1 MLTIYNCTFVRVI
14 LGWPVPPKD
23 CKLPW
28 DRSFALGTTATLV
41 PAARHTAGNKYLLN
55 GYVFMNTLGVHVYV
69 CTGMQCTWE
78 HECALVALHVMEQ
91 VGKHPCSCSP
101 GKYVCA
107 RALCRQGPD
116 SGVRWSQLTRPDS
129 AHLFPPLCS
138 VSHVGSLKLAMV
150 GVFVPWKSA
159 HATNQDFFL

>member
-23 CKLPW
+23 CKLRW
-28 DRSFALGTTATLV
+28 DRSFALGTTAILV

-78 HECALVALHVMEQ
+78 HGCALVALHVMEQ
-91 VGKHPCSCSP
+91 LRKHRCSRRP
-101 GKYVCA
+101 GQVRVCA
-107 RALCRQGPD
+107 SCAVSAQIQGCAGA
-116 SGVRWSQLTRPDS
+116 SSRPDS
-129 AHLFPPLCS
+129 AHLFPTLCS

-159 HATNQDFFL
+159 HATNQDFFF